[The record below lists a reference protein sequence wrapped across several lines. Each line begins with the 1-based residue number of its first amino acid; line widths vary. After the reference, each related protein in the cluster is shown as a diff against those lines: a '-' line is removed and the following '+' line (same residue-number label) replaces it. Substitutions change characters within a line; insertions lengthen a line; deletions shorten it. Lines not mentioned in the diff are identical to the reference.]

1 MLKRIWWALK
11 VCLFPHLERR
21 TVRTACA
28 ENHRRRTQKMTH
40 ADSMLDTAIMDL
52 TKAIAGKEK

>member
-1 MLKRIWWALK
+1 MLKRLWWAIK
-11 VCLFPHLERR
+11 VGLFPHMERR
-21 TVRTACA
+21 VVRAEIS